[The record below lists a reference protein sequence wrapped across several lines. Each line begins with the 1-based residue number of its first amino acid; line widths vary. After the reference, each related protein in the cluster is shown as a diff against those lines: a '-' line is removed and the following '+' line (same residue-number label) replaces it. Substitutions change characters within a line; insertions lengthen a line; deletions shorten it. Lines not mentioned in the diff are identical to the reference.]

1 VARPETIEGI
11 CYFVI
16 SLEDKVELEIIE
28 LLQLPNVLPVC
39 RHVGVMT
46 VRLPHDLV
54 DDELKVTADIKL
66 LNPKLDDNTLTIDEW
81 LIFCHIVG
89 CAEMQL
95 NHVEE
100 PIFLRR
106 DQHHASPS
114 PVEDER
120 AIESPFCD
128 PPRGETV
135 FDNFPEPIQHYHM
148 DQVALKIIQE
158 LVLYN

>member
-28 LLQLPNVLPVC
+28 LLQLLNVLPVC

-89 CAEMQL
+89 CAEM
-95 NHVEE
+95 
-100 PIFLRR
+100 
-106 DQHHASPS
+106 
-114 PVEDER
+114 
-120 AIESPFCD
+120 
-128 PPRGETV
+128 
-135 FDNFPEPIQHYHM
+135 
-148 DQVALKIIQE
+148 
-158 LVLYN
+158 